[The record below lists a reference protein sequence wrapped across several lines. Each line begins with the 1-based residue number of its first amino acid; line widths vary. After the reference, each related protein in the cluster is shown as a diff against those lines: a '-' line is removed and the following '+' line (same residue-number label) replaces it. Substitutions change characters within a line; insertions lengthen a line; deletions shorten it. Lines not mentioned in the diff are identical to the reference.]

1 MQCDICLR
9 PGGSKLPL
17 LCPTDARNYLYEP
30 RIKNAI
36 ALIEKDALDQQVT
49 ASLSQSNE
57 SPDSVS
63 VTTSISAIAIQAE
76 RDQVSDRTQ
85 LIIAKADELRDKV
98 ERARQDVVR
107 KKTILSQKKLN
118 LASASS
124 VINARRSRLIDDIE
138 KSIQMIKVKW
148 SQKHATTMSARAF
161 LCGEAARLYGLK
173 KVRNKSN
180 KDEYKIGGSPI
191 IDLER
196 LNMTALIAASAA
208 QISTALSNIVHLL
221 VLSVHYLGIRLP
233 AEIILPHQD
242 YPFPTVLPLHSSYK
256 NSSSS
261 TTDSSVPQSR
271 FNASSGAEMPHRSR
285 PRPLFIQKPLP
296 IVANEDASMY
306 ALFLE
311 GVALLAYDIVW
322 VCKSQGIDVGT
333 ETAFVDICKIGRN
346 MFNLLI
352 GVRPR
357 FPHGARVSKIRSLS
371 TEESQQCVNSDKECR
386 IPSNSSLMG
395 RYSHNAAYF
404 FLGSAEGTS
413 LIRTW
418 KILSPAEI
426 TDRLRSLL
434 MSEIANAEWEVLND
448 EAWGINPEDEVN
460 DNDVQIWPKMKADTS
475 KTLGIQ
481 NYLSINNAIESIDI
495 CTAKDER
502 KAKTGGWTK
511 LKPR

>member
-17 LCPTDARNYLYEP
+17 LCPMDVRNYLYEP

-36 ALIEKDALDQQVT
+36 ALIEKDTLDQQVT
-49 ASLSQSNE
+49 ASLSQSSEN
-57 SPDSVS
+57 PVTDSV
-63 VTTSISAIAIQAE
+63 TASISIIAIQAE
-76 RDQVSDRTQ
+76 KDQVSDRTQ

-98 ERARQDVVR
+98 ERARQDFIR
-107 KKTILSQKKLN
+107 KKKILSQKKSDLV
-118 LASASS
+118 SASS
-124 VINARRSRLIDDIE
+124 VIDARRSRLFDDLE
-138 KSIQMIKVKW
+138 KSIQMLKVKW
-148 SQKHATTMSARAF
+148 SQKHAATMSARAF

-173 KVRNKSN
+173 KARNKIN

-196 LNMTALIAASAA
+196 LNTASAA

-233 AEIILPHQD
+233 AEIILPHRD

-256 NSSSS
+256 NSSLS
-261 TTDSSVPQSR
+261 TLDSSVPQSR

-296 IVANEDASMY
+296 IVASEDASVY

-322 VCKSQGIDVGT
+322 VCKSQGIDVGK
-333 ETAFVDICKIGRN
+333 ETTFFDICKIGRN

-352 GVRPR
+352 GARPR
-357 FPHGARVSKIRSLS
+357 LPHGARVSKTRSLS
-371 TEESQQCVNSDKECR
+371 TEESQQCIKSDKESGGS
-386 IPSNSSLMG
+386 SNSTIMG
-395 RYSHNAAYF
+395 KYSHNAAHS
-404 FLGSAEGTS
+404 FLGSAEGIS

-418 KILSPAEI
+418 GILSPAEI

-448 EAWGINPEDEVN
+448 EAWEINPDDEVN
-460 DNDVQIWPKMKADTS
+460 ENEVHIWPKIKADTPMS
-475 KTLGIQ
+475 LGIQ
-481 NYLSINNAIESIDI
+481 SYLSINNAIESVDI

-502 KAKTGGWTK
+502 KARTGGWTK